1 MIFLLGCDR
10 GWLRKIADPNY
21 NGCTDKSACNY
32 NKLSYVDDGSCV
44 SPQGCNQWCEG
55 ADGSAL
61 ELDCANQCGGSSIN
75 DECGVC
81 DGTGIIQDCGCGDP
95 GVFAIPEGKCDC
107 NGNIYDECCI
117 CGGNGIPLGACD
129 CEGSTQDE
137 DLDGICDWNDGDSYN
152 TVLIGQQVWMI
163 ENLKSTQYK
172 NGDKISK
179 KYACTES
186 SNDKYYL
193 YNNNGDLFHTY
204 GNLYNWY
211 TVNDSRGL
219 CQEGFHIPTNEDW
232 GKLIDYL
239 GGKGVAGGKIKEAGT
254 EHWKSPNTGATN
266 ESSFTAL
273 PGGFFMQSNNSFQDL
288 GNLAYFWT
296 STIIS
301 DSKASNWIVGYNLE
315 VVQESET
322 YKTNGL
328 SVRCIKDD

>member
-1 MIFLLGCDR
+1 MIFLLGCER
-10 GWLRKIADPNY
+10 GWVRKIVDPNY

-32 NKLSYVDDGSCV
+32 NELSYVDDGSCII
-44 SPQGCNQWCEG
+44 PEGCNNWCPG
-55 ADGSAL
+55 DISNVL
-61 ELDCANQCGGSSIN
+61 ELDCSGICGGSTII

-81 DGTGIIQDCGCGDP
+81 GGNGIPSG
-95 GVFAIPEGKCDC
+95 ACDC
-107 NGNIYDECCI
+107 EGNIYDECCI
-117 CGGNGIPLGACD
+117 CGGNGIPSGACD
-129 CEGSTQDE
+129 CEGSTQDD
-137 DLDGICDWNDGDSYN
+137 DLDGICDWNDGDNYN
-152 TVLIGQQVWMI
+152 IVLIGQQVWMS
-163 ENLKSTQYK
+163 ENLKSKQYK
-172 NGDKISK
+172 NGDKIGK
-179 KYACTES
+179 KYSCTES
-186 SNDKYYL
+186 SIDKYYL

-219 CQEGFHIPTNEDW
+219 CPEGFHIPTNEDW
-232 GKLIDYL
+232 EKLIDYL

-273 PGGFFMQSNNSFQDL
+273 PGGFFMQSNNSYKDI
-288 GNLAYFWT
+288 GYLAYFWT